1 MIQAKRIRVEYLKG
15 SGEFPTVIDI
25 GKPQVTWNVEGAKI
39 QRAFQVKAVGNKDTC
54 FDSGKVESREMK
66 CVLDAD
72 FQSRELVQVE
82 IRLWGEEDEETAAEE
97 NMSAPKKEQS
107 SEINTMTEFS
117 CETSC
122 FEMGLLTRNDWK
134 AKWINPEVE
143 TPDPE
148 KERPASYLKKEFV
161 LKEVPEKAR
170 LYAAAHGIYQ
180 VFVNGKEV
188 KGFVLAP
195 GTSEYVQ
202 RLQYQTYDVTS
213 LLQKGTNTIT
223 AIVGN
228 GWWRGTTTYD
238 GVKNGWGEDVAF
250 LAQLE
255 ADDAVV
261 CATDET
267 WQATQEGSVREAD
280 LMMGEVYDA
289 GREKVISGFIPCGKG
304 NSPGSSDAVGVYF
317 SEADNETDAYWHNVK
332 PADFGYDNLVC
343 SNCPPVLEHESF
355 VPKAVTSPKGE
366 TILDFGQ
373 NIAGYIEFDME
384 CNAGEIWKFTHGET
398 LDAEGNFCN
407 SNFQSTNF
415 YCAQEIIYKAKAGW
429 NHFKAFGTFM
439 GFRYVKVEML
449 DNMASLGSSGQ
460 YHCKKDEPGV
470 HEKNGKD
477 GCAKNEAAYKM
488 IANRIMSANFK
499 AHAVYSDLEILTDFQ
514 CGHPLV
520 NQLYQNALWSI
531 KGNLIDI
538 PTDCPTREKSGFTG
552 DLVTY
557 IHTFQYLMEAYP
569 MVRKF
574 IENQAASQD
583 ENGCVKQIVADCRPM
598 GAIDGAAGWSDSFE
612 ILPWKLGQRYNDYRV
627 FADNYANIQKWMKF
641 CVDRAASETKPENQ
655 DNPLKA
661 YFYDSGFHWGE
672 WAEPGVDC
680 MEELMYSGA
689 HGNPEVATA
698 YMAQGCAIMAE
709 ESERLKRV
717 NMADLQAVQTQ
728 EHKLN
733 KTTSF
738 QGVELSAH
746 GAGTSERIQDS
757 VNYKEVSEKAK
768 KAYETA
774 FIKEGIPVS
783 AGYEKWKSAG
793 GSAQWGNNTDVF
805 SAVLH
810 EPEYM
815 PETEEPSKRMCRYIR
830 PVALNL
836 VDESTK
842 QKLADQLNYLVE
854 KSGYC
859 LNTGFLTTHEL
870 CRTLSDNGYTETAYK
885 LLLNEK
891 CPGWLYS
898 VKCGA
903 TTVPENWDA
912 YGKDGSRN
920 ASFNHY
926 SYGSVVGWLLDT
938 AAGIRLKDGKI
949 TIAPKTC
956 KELGF
961 VSCSYQSPFGEIRS
975 SWKYEKTEENTVT
988 EVQNN
993 GQHIESNVL
1002 KNGQKKCVV
1011 SWQFQIPD
1019 NCEAEIYLENGEKH
1033 LVGPGVYSFE
1043 YCR

>member
-15 SGEFPTVIDI
+15 SGEFPTVLDI
-25 GKPQVTWNVEGAKI
+25 RKPQVTWNVEGAKI
-39 QRAFQVKAVGNKDTC
+39 QRAFQVKAVGNKGTC

-66 CVLDAD
+66 CILDVD
-72 FQSRELVQVE
+72 FQSREMVQVE
-82 IRLWGEEDEETAAEE
+82 VRLWGEDELTT
-97 NMSAPKKEQS
+97 PKANGLVEKVDLNSKMNQHPGANS
-107 SEINTMTEFS
+107 KGI
-117 CETSC
+117 C
-122 FEMGLLTRNDWK
+122 FEMGLLTARDWK
-134 AKWINPEVE
+134 AAWINPETE
-143 TPDPE
+143 TPDFS
-148 KERPASYLKKEFV
+148 KERPASYLKKNFT
-161 LKEVPEKAR
+161 LDTLPEKAR
-170 LYAAAHGIYQ
+170 LYATAHGIYQ

-202 RLQYQTYDVTS
+202 RLQYQTYDVTP
-213 LLQKGTNTIT
+213 LLQKGENTIT

-238 GVKNGWGEDVAF
+238 GVKNGWGENVAF

-255 ADDAVV
+255 ADGAVV
-261 CATDET
+261 CITDET
-267 WQATQEGSVREAD
+267 WQATQDGPVRESD

-289 GREKVISGFIPCGKG
+289 GRE
-304 NSPGSSDAVGVYF
+304 
-317 SEADNETDAYWHNVK
+317 NETNKHWHNVK
-332 PADFGYDNLVC
+332 LADWGYDNLVC
-343 SNCPPVLEHESF
+343 SNCPPVLEHECFS
-355 VPKAVTSPKGE
+355 PEIITSPKGE
-366 TILDFGQ
+366 VILDFGQ
-373 NIAGYIEFDME
+373 NLAGYMEFDMD
-384 CNAGEIWKFTHGET
+384 CKDGEIWKFTHGET

-415 YCAQEIIYKAKAGW
+415 YCAQEIIYRTKAGR

-449 DNMASLGSSGQ
+449 DSMVPLGSCGQ
-460 YHCKKDEPGV
+460 CNGDKAVPGLY
-470 HEKNGKD
+470 EKD
-477 GCAKNEAAYKM
+477 GEEGYGKNEAACKE
-488 IANRIMSANFK
+488 IANHITSANFR

-514 CGHPLV
+514 CGHSLV
-520 NQLYQNALWSI
+520 NQLYHNALWSI

-557 IHTFQYLMEAYP
+557 IHTFQYLMGAYP

-574 IENQAASQD
+574 IENQAASQG

-598 GAIDGAAGWSDSFE
+598 GVIDGAAGWSDSFE

-627 FADNYANIQKWMKF
+627 FDDNYADIQKWMKF
-641 CVDRAASETKPENQ
+641 CIDRAASETKPENE
-655 DNPLKA
+655 DNPLKE

-672 WAEPGVDC
+672 WAEPGADC

-709 ESERLKRV
+709 EAERLQRV
-717 NMADLQAVQTQ
+717 NRADLQTVQTQ
-728 EHKLN
+728 ECETN
-733 KTTSF
+733 KTTGSLIMETS
-738 QGVELSAH
+738 GHA
-746 GAGTSERIQDS
+746 AGTSERIQDP

-774 FIKEGIPVS
+774 FIKEGVPVS

-793 GSAQWGNNTDVF
+793 GSAHWGNNTDVF

-810 EPEYM
+810 EPERM

-830 PVALNL
+830 PIALDL
-836 VDESTK
+836 VDQETK
-842 QKLADQLNYLVE
+842 QKLADQLNQLVE
-854 KSGYC
+854 KSDYC

-926 SYGSVVGWLLDT
+926 SYGSVVGWLMDT
-938 AAGIRLKDGKI
+938 AAGIRLKNGKI
-949 TIAPKTC
+949 TIAPKTS

-961 VSCSYQSPFGEIRS
+961 VNCSYQSPFGEIRS
-975 SWKYEKTEENTVT
+975 SWKYERTEKNILQ
-988 EVQNN
+988 EVRNN
-993 GQHIESNVL
+993 GQHIENTVL
-1002 KNGQKKCVV
+1002 NNGQKKYLISC
-1011 SWQFQIPD
+1011 QFQVPD
-1019 NCEAEIYLENGEKH
+1019 NCEAEICLENGENH
-1033 LVGPGVYSFE
+1033 LVGPGVYNFE